1 LKAEPLFVRVLCR
14 QSPQTR
20 ADTAKPGAIAP
31 LRGALHLVVV
41 GDDLVVER
49 ECALPVRFVLRRWLQ
64 LSRLCQEAPADRLRL
79 LQIDDEL
86 GNARGIFEHSEL
98 CDRLTAERIRALHE
112 LGVRQPTAAAATRE
126 HERGEQRN
134 REDALHAATAR

>member
-1 LKAEPLFVRVLCR
+1 LKAEPLFVRVLCQ

-20 ADTAKPGAIAP
+20 ADAAKPGVIAP

-49 ECALPVRFVLRRWLQ
+49 ERTLPVRFVLRRRLQ
-64 LSRLCQEAPADRLRL
+64 LSRLYQEAPADRLRL

-86 GNARGIFEHSEL
+86 GNAQGIFQHSEL
-98 CDRLTAERIRALHE
+98 CDQLTTKRIRTLHE
-112 LGVRQPTAAAATRE
+112 LGMRQPTATAAT
-126 HERGEQRN
+126 
-134 REDALHAATAR
+134 